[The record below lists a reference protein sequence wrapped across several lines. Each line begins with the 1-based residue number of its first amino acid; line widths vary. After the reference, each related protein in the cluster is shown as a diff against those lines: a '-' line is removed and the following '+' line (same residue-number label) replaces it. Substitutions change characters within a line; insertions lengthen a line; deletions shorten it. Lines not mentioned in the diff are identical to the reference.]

1 MNIQHCGS
9 SCLVIITDRA
19 QYGVKMNIHMASEGN
34 MLSGSEGGGASKER
48 RDDSG
53 MFLEIVFT
61 EGPGGP

>member
-1 MNIQHCGS
+1 
-9 SCLVIITDRA
+9 
-19 QYGVKMNIHMASEGN
+19 